1 MESQLINNRKIAYL
15 LAGMSKYLFK
25 KWNEEMQE
33 RKLESFNVDMDF
45 ETTQEIPIPTRLIDQ
60 VIGQEE
66 PVEIIKKAA
75 IQRRNVLLIG
85 DPGTG
90 KSMLGQ
96 ALAELLPKE
105 ELEDILCL
113 PNQNDSH
120 NPRIMTVPTHEGRKI
135 VDHYKQIARK
145 ADQQRSMLLLGIPAI
160 IIILAIFLGLDILMS
175 IFVALVAFFVI
186 GQFRSR
192 RENLVPKLLVDN
204 SESTTAP
211 FNDAT
216 GAHAGALLGDVRHDP
231 FQSGGLG
238 TPAHDRVEAGLIH
251 KAHKGVL
258 YIDEVATL
266 NQKTQQQLLTAMQDR
281 QLAITG
287 QSELSSG
294 AMVRTEAVPCD
305 FVLVA
310 SGNID
315 TVRRMHPALR
325 SRIRGYGYEIAVNHS
340 MPDTMEN
347 RRKLVRFIAQEVT
360 KDGKIPHFSR
370 KAVIAVIL
378 DAKKRAD
385 RKNRLSLRLRDL
397 GGLIRAAG
405 DIAREEGVPLVE
417 PSHVNKARGL
427 ARSLENQ
434 MADKQIEH
442 KKEYQVIQTVGSMV
456 GRVNGLAVLSDPTG
470 GARGGHVMPIEAQVT
485 PAQGDGGKVIATGE
499 LRVIARESVQNV
511 SALIKKHTG
520 KDIKQRDVHIQ
531 FLGTHGV
538 DGDSASVTIATAIMS
553 DLENIPVR
561 QDLAMTGSLSV
572 RGEVL
577 PVGGTTAKIE
587 GAAAV
592 GIKVVIVPAANFE
605 DIVLDEEIREKITI
619 IPVKTLDEV
628 LAIALVGWDKKRKV
642 SAIQTTPEKK
652 TIPVSSNPS
661 ILPGS

>member
-1 MESQLINNRKIAYL
+1 MWNGQMEKAT
-15 LAGMSKYLFK
+15 K
-25 KWNEEMQE
+25 
-33 RKLESFNVDMDF
+33 ESIDVDMDF
-45 ETTQEIPIPTRLIDQ
+45 ETTQEIPIPSRLVDQ
-60 VIGQEE
+60 VIGQDL

-96 ALAELLPKE
+96 ALAELLPRE

-120 NPRIMTVPTHEGRKI
+120 NPRIMTVPGKEGRKI

-145 ADQQRSMLLLGIPAI
+145 ADQQRSMLLLGIPALI
-160 IIILAIFLGLDILMS
+160 IIIALLLMPQELLFA

-186 GQFRSR
+186 GQFRTR
-192 RENLVPKLLVDN
+192 RESLVPKLLVDN
-204 SESTTAP
+204 SESASAP
-211 FNDAT
+211 FSDAT

-251 KAHKGVL
+251 KSHKGVL

-266 NQKTQQQLLTAMQDR
+266 NQKTQQQLLTAMQDK

-294 AMVRTEAVPCD
+294 AMVRTELVPCD

-325 SRIRGYGYEIAVNHS
+325 SRIRGYGYEIAVNHH

-347 RRKLVRFIAQEVT
+347 RRKLVRFVAQEVI

-370 KAVIAVIL
+370 AAVLAIIL
-378 DAKKRAD
+378 EAKKRSN
-385 RKNRLSLRLRDL
+385 RKNHLSLRLRDL

-405 DIAREEGVPLVE
+405 DVAREEGAPFVDPR
-417 PSHVNKARGL
+417 HVVGSRDL

-434 MADKQIEH
+434 IADKQIEH
-442 KKEYQVIQTVGSMV
+442 KKEYQIFQTKGSFV

-470 GARGGHVMPIEAQVT
+470 GARGGHITPIEAQVT
-485 PAQGDGGKVIATGE
+485 PAQGAGGKVIATGS

-511 SALIKKHTG
+511 SALIKKLTG
-520 KDIKQRDVHIQ
+520 KEISNMDVHIQ
-531 FLGTHGV
+531 FLGVHGI

-572 RGEVL
+572 RGKVL

-587 GAAAV
+587 GAYQV
-592 GIKVVIVPAANFE
+592 GIKDVIIPASNLE
-605 DIVLDEEIREKITI
+605 DVVLDEKTRKNINI
-619 IPVKTLDEV
+619 IPVETLDDV
-628 LAIALVGWDKKRKV
+628 LTIALVGWDKRKRATTISTTRREKGF
-642 SAIQTTPEKK
+642 SAT
-652 TIPVSSNPS
+652 SNPS
-661 ILPGS
+661 GFPG

>member
-1 MESQLINNRKIAYL
+1 MAVT
-15 LAGMSKYLFK
+15 
-25 KWNEEMQE
+25 
-33 RKLESFNVDMDF
+33 KLQSIDVDMDF
-45 ETTQEIPIPTRLIDQ
+45 ETTQEIPIPSRLVDQ
-60 VIGQEE
+60 VIGQEL

-96 ALAELLPKE
+96 ALAELLPRE

-120 NPRIMTVPTHEGRKI
+120 NPRIMTVPALEGRKI
-135 VDHYKQIARK
+135 VDHYKQLARK
-145 ADQQRSMLLLGIPAI
+145 ADQQRNMLLLGIPALI
-160 IIILAIFLGLDILMS
+160 IIIAILLFPTELLFAFL
-175 IFVALVAFFVI
+175 VALVAFFVI

-204 SESTTAP
+204 SESTSAP

-251 KAHKGVL
+251 KSHKGVL

-340 MPDTMEN
+340 MPDIMEN
-347 RRKLVRFIAQEVT
+347 RRRLVRFVAQEIV

-370 KAVIAVIL
+370 SAVLAIIL
-378 DAKKRAD
+378 EAKKRAE

-405 DIAREEGVPLVE
+405 DIAREEGVPFVE
-417 PSHVNKARGL
+417 PRHVYAARDL

-434 MADKQIEH
+434 LADKQVEH
-442 KKEYQVIQTVGSMV
+442 KKEYQVIKTSGGKV
-456 GRVNGLAVLSDPTG
+456 GRVNGLAVSSDPAG
-470 GARGGHVMPIEAQVT
+470 GARGGHITPIEAQVT
-485 PAQGDGGKVIATGE
+485 VAQGVGGRTIATGQ

-511 SALIKKHTG
+511 SALIKKYTG
-520 KDIKQRDVHIQ
+520 QNISKMDVHIQ
-531 FLGTHGV
+531 FLGTYGGIE
-538 DGDSASVTIATAIMS
+538 GDSASITIATAIMS
-553 DLENIPVR
+553 DLLNLPVR

-577 PVGGTTAKIE
+577 PVGGITAKVE
-587 GAAAV
+587 GAALE
-592 GIKVVIVPAANFE
+592 GISEVIIPKVNEA
-605 DIVLDEEIREKITI
+605 DLVLDDKIKDKIKITSVENI
-619 IPVKTLDEV
+619 DEV
-628 LAIALVGWDKKRKV
+628 FAIALIGWNQKDLAAALNQQPHKQA
-642 SAIQTTPEKK
+642 S
-652 TIPVSSNPS
+652 IPSSSNPTGFPS
-661 ILPGS
+661 

>member
-1 MESQLINNRKIAYL
+1 MREIKTEKID
-15 LAGMSKYLFK
+15 
-25 KWNEEMQE
+25 
-33 RKLESFNVDMDF
+33 VDMDF
-45 ETTQEIPIPTRLIDQ
+45 ENTAEIPIPSRLVDQ
-60 VIGQEE
+60 VIGQDG
-66 PVEIIKKAA
+66 PVNIIKKAA

-105 ELEDILCL
+105 ELEDLLCL

-120 NPRIMTVPTHEGRKI
+120 TPRIMTVPAIEGRKI

-145 ADQQRSMLLLGIPAI
+145 SDQQRSMLLLGIPAI
-160 IIILAIFLGLDILMS
+160 IIILALVLGGGDINVILMG
-175 IFVALVAFFVI
+175 IFVGIVAFFVI

-204 SESTTAP
+204 SESTSAP

-251 KAHKGVL
+251 KSHKGVL

-281 QLAITG
+281 MLSITG

-340 MPDTMEN
+340 MPDTMPN
-347 RRKLVRFIAQEVT
+347 RRKLVRFTAQEIT

-370 KAVIAVIL
+370 SAVMAIIL
-378 DAKKRAD
+378 EAKKRAN
-385 RKNRLSLRLRDL
+385 RKHHLSMRLRDL

-405 DIAREEGVPLVE
+405 DVAREEGVPFVE
-417 PSHVNKARGL
+417 ARHVFGSRDL

-434 MADKQIEH
+434 IADKQIER
-442 KKEYQVIQTVGSMV
+442 KKEYKIFQTDGSII
-456 GRVNGLAVLSDPTG
+456 GRVNGLAVLADPTG
-470 GARGGHVMPIEAQVT
+470 GARGGHITPIEAQVT
-485 PAQGDGGKVIATGE
+485 PAQGMGGRIFATGQ
-499 LRVIARESVQNV
+499 LRVVARESVQNV
-511 SALIKKHTG
+511 SARIKKLTG
-520 KDIKQRDVHIQ
+520 KEISNMDVHIQ
-531 FLGTHGV
+531 FLGVHGI

-572 RGEVL
+572 RGTVL
-577 PVGGTTAKIE
+577 PVGGITAKVE
-587 GAAAV
+587 GAHQV
-592 GIKVVIVPAANFE
+592 GIKEVIIPAANIE
-605 DIVLDEEIREKITI
+605 DLVLDEEVSKSIRIS
-619 IPVKTLDEV
+619 PVETLDDV
-628 LAIALVGWDKKRKV
+628 FSIALVGWDKKRRV
-642 SAIQTTPEKK
+642 SEFPPSSQSNSGSSK
-652 TIPVSSNPS
+652 TQKTVPFS
-661 ILPGS
+661 G

>member
-1 MESQLINNRKIAYL
+1 
-15 LAGMSKYLFK
+15 
-25 KWNEEMQE
+25 
-33 RKLESFNVDMDF
+33 
-45 ETTQEIPIPTRLIDQ
+45 
-60 VIGQEE
+60 
-66 PVEIIKKAA
+66 
-75 IQRRNVLLIG
+75 
-85 DPGTG
+85 
-90 KSMLGQ
+90 
-96 ALAELLPKE
+96 
-105 ELEDILCL
+105 
-113 PNQNDSH
+113 
-120 NPRIMTVPTHEGRKI
+120 MTVPAIEGRKI
-135 VDHYKQIARK
+135 VDHYKQVARK
-145 ADQQRSMLLLGIPAI
+145 SDQQRSMLLLGIPAI
-160 IIILAIFLGLDILMS
+160 IIILALVLSGGDPNVILMG
-175 IFVALVAFFVI
+175 IFVGLVAFFVI

-192 RENLVPKLLVDN
+192 RESLVPKLLVDN
-204 SESTTAP
+204 SERNNAP

-251 KAHKGVL
+251 KSHKGVL

-281 QLAITG
+281 MLSITG

-347 RRKLVRFIAQEVT
+347 RRKLVRFTAQEIT

-370 KAVIAVIL
+370 SAVMAIIL
-378 DAKKRAD
+378 EAKKRAD
-385 RKNRLSLRLRDL
+385 RKHHLSMRLRDL

-405 DIAREEGVPLVE
+405 DVGREEGVALVE
-417 PSHVNKARGL
+417 ARHVIGSRDL

-434 MADKQIEH
+434 IADKQIER
-442 KKEYQVIQTVGSMV
+442 KKEYKIFQTIGSII

-470 GARGGHVMPIEAQVT
+470 GVRGGHITPIEAQVT
-485 PAQGDGGKVIATGE
+485 PAQGVGGRIFATGQ
-499 LRVIARESVQNV
+499 LRVVARESVQNV
-511 SALIKKHTG
+511 SARIKKLTG
-520 KDIKQRDVHIQ
+520 KEISNMDVHIQ
-531 FLGTHGV
+531 FLGVHGI

-572 RGEVL
+572 RGTVL
-577 PVGGTTAKIE
+577 PVGGITAKIE
-587 GAAAV
+587 GAHQV
-592 GIKVVIVPAANFE
+592 GIKEVIIPAANID
-605 DIVLDEEIREKITI
+605 DIVLDEKVSKSIRIS
-619 IPVKTLDEV
+619 PVETLDDV
-628 LAIALVGWDKKRKV
+628 FSIALVGWDKKRRV
-642 SAIQTTPEKK
+642 SDFPHSSQSNSGSSK
-652 TIPVSSNPS
+652 TQKTVPFS
-661 ILPGS
+661 G

>member
-1 MESQLINNRKIAYL
+1 MDEIKKESI
-15 LAGMSKYLFK
+15 
-25 KWNEEMQE
+25 E
-33 RKLESFNVDMDF
+33 VDMDF
-45 ETTQEIPIPTRLIDQ
+45 ETTQEIPIPSRLIDQ
-60 VIGQEE
+60 VIGQDQ

-96 ALAELLPKE
+96 ALAELLPRE

-120 NPRIMTVPTHEGRKI
+120 TPRIMTVPALEGRKI
-135 VDHYKQIARK
+135 VDHYKQLARK
-145 ADQQRSMLLLGIPAI
+145 ADQQRSMLLLGIPALIVI
-160 IIILAIFLGLDILMS
+160 IGLIFFFDQFLMAV
-175 IFVALVAFFVI
+175 FVALVAFFVI

-204 SESTTAP
+204 SESPSAP
-211 FNDAT
+211 FSDAT

-251 KAHKGVL
+251 KSHKGVL

-325 SRIRGYGYEIAVNHS
+325 SRIRGYGYEIAVNHH

-347 RRKLVRFIAQEVT
+347 RRKLVRFTAQEVT

-370 KAVIAVIL
+370 DAVLAIIL
-378 DAKKRAD
+378 EAKKRAN
-385 RKNRLSLRLRDL
+385 RKGHLSLRLRDL

-405 DIAREEGVPLVE
+405 DIAREEGVPFVE
-417 PSHVNKARGL
+417 AHHILGARDL

-434 MADKQIEH
+434 IADKQVEH
-442 KKEYQVIQTVGSMV
+442 KKEYKVFQTTGSV
-456 GRVNGLAVLSDPTG
+456 LGRVNGLAVLSDPTG
-470 GARGGHVMPIEAQVT
+470 GARGGHITPIEAQVT
-485 PAQGDGGKVIATGE
+485 PAQGAGGRVIATGN
-499 LRVIARESVQNV
+499 LRAIARESVQNV
-511 SALIKKHTG
+511 SALIKKLTG
-520 KDIKQRDVHIQ
+520 KEISKMDVHIQ
-531 FLGTHGV
+531 FLGVHGI
-538 DGDSASVTIATAIMS
+538 DGDSASVSIATAIMS
-553 DLENIPVR
+553 DLENLPVR

-572 RGEVL
+572 RGKVL

-587 GAAAV
+587 GAYHV
-592 GIKVVIVPAANFE
+592 GIKEIIIPAANLE
-605 DIVLDEEIREKITI
+605 DVVLDEKIRKTVKV
-619 IPVKTLDEV
+619 IPVEKLDDV
-628 LAIALVGWDKKRKV
+628 LAVALVGWDKRKHV
-642 SAIQTTPEKK
+642 SDLATTPQSKSIPPATK
-652 TIPVSSNPS
+652 TFGYPT
-661 ILPGS
+661 

>member
-1 MESQLINNRKIAYL
+1 MEEKTET
-15 LAGMSKYLFK
+15 KV
-25 KWNEEMQE
+25 
-33 RKLESFNVDMDF
+33 ESIKVDMDF
-45 ETTQEIPIPTRLIDQ
+45 ETTQEIPIPSRLVDQ
-60 VIGQEE
+60 VIGQEQ

-96 ALAELLPKE
+96 ALAELLPRE

-120 NPRIMTVPTHEGRKI
+120 TPRIMTVPGREGRKI
-135 VDHYKQIARK
+135 VDHYKQLARK
-145 ADQQRSMLLLGIPAI
+145 ADQQRTMLLLGIPAL
-160 IIILAIFLGLDILMS
+160 IIILALVLRLDILFA
-175 IFVALVAFFVI
+175 IFVAIVAFFVI

-204 SESTTAP
+204 SESTSAP
-211 FNDAT
+211 FSDAT

-251 KAHKGVL
+251 KSHKGVL

-347 RRKLVRFIAQEVT
+347 RRKLVRFVAQEVT

-370 KAVIAVIL
+370 TAVLAIIL
-378 DAKKRAD
+378 EAKKRAD
-385 RKNRLSLRLRDL
+385 RKNRLSLMLRDL
-397 GGLIRAAG
+397 GGMIRAAG
-405 DIAREEGVPLVE
+405 DLAREEGAPFVE
-417 PSHVNKARGL
+417 TRHVFNSRDL

-434 MADKQIEH
+434 IADRQVEH
-442 KKEYQVIQTVGSMV
+442 KKEYQVIQTTGGMV
-456 GRVNGLAVLSDPTG
+456 GRVNGLAVLADPTG
-470 GARGGHVMPIEAQVT
+470 GARGGHITTIEALVV
-485 PAQGDGGKVIATGE
+485 PAQGVGGKTIATGS

-511 SALIKKHTG
+511 SALIKRYTG
-520 KDIKQRDVHIQ
+520 KDISKMDVHIQ
-531 FLGTHGV
+531 FLGTHGIE
-538 DGDSASVTIATAIMS
+538 GDSASVTIATAIMS
-553 DLENIPVR
+553 DLLNLPVR

-577 PVGGTTAKIE
+577 PVGGTSAKIE
-587 GAAAV
+587 GAASV
-592 GIKVVIVPAANFE
+592 GINQILIPAANYE
-605 DIVLDEEIREKITI
+605 DVVLDEETSQSVQIT
-619 IPVKTLDEV
+619 PVKDIDEV
-628 LAIALVGWDKKRKV
+628 LSIALIGWDKRKHV
-642 SAIQTTPEKK
+642 S
-652 TIPVSSNPS
+652 TISSSQPKHVSSTTKTFGSPS
-661 ILPGS
+661 

>member
-1 MESQLINNRKIAYL
+1 MEKTKKELI
-15 LAGMSKYLFK
+15 
-25 KWNEEMQE
+25 E
-33 RKLESFNVDMDF
+33 VDMDF
-45 ETTQEIPIPTRLIDQ
+45 ETTQEIPIPSRLIDH
-60 VIGQEE
+60 VLGQDQ

-96 ALAELLPKE
+96 ALAELLPRE

-120 NPRIMTVPTHEGRKI
+120 TPRIMTVPAIEGRKI

-145 ADQQRSMLLLGIPAI
+145 ADQQRSMLLLGIPALI
-160 IIILAIFLGLDILMS
+160 IIIGLLFFTADFLMA
-175 IFVALVAFFVI
+175 IFVALIAFFVI
-186 GQFRSR
+186 GQFRTR
-192 RENLVPKLLVDN
+192 RESLVPKLLVDN
-204 SESTTAP
+204 SESTSAP
-211 FNDAT
+211 FSDAT

-251 KAHKGVL
+251 KSHKGVL

-266 NQKTQQQLLTAMQDR
+266 NQKTQQQLLTAMQEKH
-281 QLAITG
+281 LAITG
-287 QSELSSG
+287 RSELSSG
-294 AMVRTEAVPCD
+294 AMVRTESVPCD

-315 TVRRMHPALR
+315 TVKRMHPALR

-347 RRKLVRFIAQEVT
+347 RRKLVRFTAQEVT

-370 KAVIAVIL
+370 NAVLAIIL
-378 DAKKRAD
+378 EAKKRAD

-405 DIAREEGVPLVE
+405 DIAREEGVSFVE
-417 PSHVNKARGL
+417 VEHVLGARKL

-434 MADKQIEH
+434 IADRLVEH
-442 KKEYQVIQTVGSMV
+442 KKEYQVIQTTGGMV
-456 GRVNGLAVLSDPTG
+456 GRVNGLAVLADPTG
-470 GARGGHVMPIEAQVT
+470 GARGGHITTIEAMVV
-485 PAQGDGGKVIATGE
+485 PAQGVGGRTIATGS
-499 LRVIARESVQNV
+499 LRHIARESVLNV
-511 SALIKKHTG
+511 SALIKKYTG
-520 KDIKQRDVHIQ
+520 KDISKMDVHIQ
-531 FLGTHGV
+531 FLGTHGIE
-538 DGDSASVTIATAIMS
+538 GDSASVTIATAIMS
-553 DLENIPVR
+553 DLLNLPVR

-577 PVGGTTAKIE
+577 PVGGTSAKIE
-587 GAAAV
+587 GAASV
-592 GIKVVIVPAANFE
+592 GITQILIPATNF
-605 DIVLDEEIREKITI
+605 DDVVLDEKTREAVQIT
-619 IPVKTLDEV
+619 PVKDIDEV
-628 LAIALVGWDKKRKV
+628 LSIALIGWDKKKHV
-642 SAIQTTPEKK
+642 STISTSQPKNLPSPTK
-652 TIPVSSNPS
+652 TFGSPS
-661 ILPGS
+661 